1 MSSADDAYLED
12 SMVRAISFG
21 GRQPE
26 KKNKKIYVCIYR
38 CFNCLGSR
46 GDSPIPAN
54 SRIVLGF
61 GKEGDLEK
69 LKYRARTLDMDGYEG
84 EDSGV
89 CAGDRRAWGAVQNTH
104 IRKRACQLH
113 GLRWN
118 SLRRSRQRT

>member
-26 KKNKKIYVCIYR
+26 KKIKKYMCMYIR
-38 CFNCLGSR
+38 CFNCLGSM

-69 LKYRARTLDMDGYEG
+69 LK
-84 EDSGV
+84 
-89 CAGDRRAWGAVQNTH
+89 
-104 IRKRACQLH
+104 
-113 GLRWN
+113 
-118 SLRRSRQRT
+118 